1 VAAAIA
7 CGVLGAAP
15 RAVQAGEEDD
25 LQREIDTQRGSVLDL
40 DRLDENKAT
49 GDEITQ
55 LRSWLD
61 EAWNLRSKHEYDQV
75 REVLERTR
83 KQADLIRA
91 KITASKLR
99 VQAIKREAAL
109 ADLRAKIARTKKS
122 LTDTA
127 KKKKALEQGGAPSS
141 ASGGTPGT
149 GPAGATGGTTPAKSP
164 SGAGASAPARPQGAA
179 PAGAPGGNS
188 Q

>member
-1 VAAAIA
+1 MAAAIA
-7 CGVLGAAP
+7 CGVLGAGP

-99 VQAIKREAAL
+99 AQANAREAAL
-109 ADLRAKIARTKKS
+109 ADVRARIARTQKS
-122 LTDTA
+122 LADTI
-127 KKKKALEQGGAPSS
+127 KKKKAIEGNEKAGGK
-141 ASGGTPGT
+141 T
-149 GPAGATGGTTPAKSP
+149 GENSTGGGGEKTADKTGEKAADKTADKGSTP
-164 SGAGASAPARPQGAA
+164 
-179 PAGAPGGNS
+179 
-188 Q
+188 

>member
-7 CGVLGAAP
+7 CGVLGAGP

-99 VQAIKREAAL
+99 AQATKREAAL
-109 ADLRAKIARTKKS
+109 SDLRAKIARTKKS
-122 LTDTA
+122 LTETA
-127 KKKKALEQGGAPSS
+127 KRKKALEQGGAPSS
-141 ASGGTPGT
+141 SGASV
-149 GPAGATGGTTPAKSP
+149 PAKP
-164 SGAGASAPARPQGAA
+164 PGAA
-179 PAGAPGGNS
+179 PAGAPGGNAP
-188 Q
+188 

>member
-7 CGVLGAAP
+7 CGVWGVGP

-49 GDEITQ
+49 SDEITQ
-55 LRSWLD
+55 LRAWLD

-99 VQAIKREAAL
+99 AQATKREASL
-109 ADLRAKIARTKKS
+109 ADLRAKIARTKNS
-122 LTDTA
+122 LTETA
-127 KKKKALEQGGAPSS
+127 KKKKSLEQGGAPSS
-141 ASGGTPGT
+141 SSTGAPGT
-149 GPAGATGGTTPAKSP
+149 GPAGGTTPAKP
-164 SGAGASAPARPQGAA
+164 ASAPAKPQGAA
-179 PAGAPGGNS
+179 PASAPGGNA